1 MMNATKEFLTR
12 LEATCDSRRDE
23 IRGTTDDIT
32 AVGTTYY
39 VSNAGDDT
47 ADGTTPETAWR
58 SLGRVSDA
66 PLSAGDCVRF
76 KRGDLFRGQVRT
88 KPGVTYAAYGVGEK
102 PRFYG
107 WDHSLCDTALWEPY
121 DETHS
126 IWRLTEPILDCG
138 SVVFNGGE
146 AHSRK
151 LIPSYIDG
159 RFVCREDESLPFDM
173 GRDMTRDLDLVWFY
187 DDRLTRIPTK
197 GQDFPVPV
205 VDEQSFGTLYLRCD
219 RGNPAEVFSEIE
231 AMPRRRIFALLCNP
245 DVTLDN
251 LCIKYTGEH
260 AVAGGGQ
267 CLRGLTVTNCELG
280 WIGGAIQNYFGTDP
294 NFPQG
299 GRGTVTRYGNAIEI
313 YGGCEGYRVENCYI
327 YQVYDA
333 GITHQITTNGG
344 FYTMKDIRYANNLIE
359 YCVYAIEYFLEKNNG
374 DVASYIEGCEICDNI
389 LRFSGY
395 GWGQQRHNISTPA
408 HIKGW
413 SYENTARHFTVHG
426 NIFDRAAY
434 RMLHLVAKEPES
446 CPAMYGNTYVQTIGG
461 LLGQYGG
468 NETAEPPVVPFDD
481 RAEDVLTE
489 VWGEKDPTVYGIDGE
504 GV

>member
-1 MMNATKEFLTR
+1 MR
-12 LEATCDSRRDE
+12 L
-23 IRGTTDDIT
+23 
-32 AVGTTYY
+32 
-39 VSNAGDDT
+39 
-47 ADGTTPETAWR
+47 
-58 SLGRVSDA
+58 
-66 PLSAGDCVRF
+66 
-76 KRGDLFRGQVRT
+76 
-88 KPGVTYAAYGVGEK
+88 
-102 PRFYG
+102 
-107 WDHSLCDTALWEPY
+107 
-121 DETHS
+121 
-126 IWRLTEPILDCG
+126 
-138 SVVFNGGE
+138 
-146 AHSRK
+146 
-151 LIPSYIDG
+151 
-159 RFVCREDESLPFDM
+159 
-173 GRDMTRDLDLVWFY
+173 
-187 DDRLTRIPTK
+187 
-197 GQDFPVPV
+197 
-205 VDEQSFGTLYLRCD
+205 
-219 RGNPAEVFSEIE
+219 
-231 AMPRRRIFALLCNP
+231 RRILRLRSP
-245 DVTLDN
+245 S
-251 LCIKYTGEH
+251 
-260 AVAGGGQ
+260 
-267 CLRGLTVTNCELG
+267 LRGLTVTNCELG

-294 NFPQG
+294 NYPEG

-344 FYTMKDIRYANNLIE
+344 FYTMKDIRYAHNLIE

-374 DVASYIEGCEICDNI
+374 DVASYIENCEICDNI

-395 GWGQQRHNISTPA
+395 GWGQQRHNTGTPA

-413 SYENTARHFTVHG
+413 SYENTARGFTVHG

-446 CPAMYGNTYVQTIGG
+446 CPAMYGNTYVQTLGG